1 MLEGW
6 REERRASVEVGSELS
21 ATHRMVAQTEG
32 AYLRFEVVSFRSL
45 QGNLITAAVFV
56 LVKVV
61 ERVVG
66 VWCDCDWDKTRR
78 WRKSPSGKL
87 GS

>member
-32 AYLRFEVVSFRSL
+32 AYLRFEDV
-45 QGNLITAAVFV
+45 
-56 LVKVV
+56 
-61 ERVVG
+61 
-66 VWCDCDWDKTRR
+66 
-78 WRKSPSGKL
+78 
-87 GS
+87 